1 MTEPQTKEKVLRM
14 GSRRGLIVFLVGL
27 GLGIGATIVG
37 QQLVGD
43 RLPSAVGGAR
53 ESIAGPVAAKQRQN
67 DRLLLTIVTPAGAI
81 LSTFTKQL
89 DEIDLLVNVGD
100 TVELTIPG
108 YRPFLDDP
116 KITRVSPGSGP
127 HSAEPAAEVPP
138 DSAGLQTDS
147 VQTPDSTAT
156 ESASRWY

>member
-1 MTEPQTKEKVLRM
+1 MTEPQTTEKVSKM

-27 GLGIGATIVG
+27 GLGVGATIVG

-43 RLPSAVGGAR
+43 RLPSAVSGGR
-53 ESIAGPVAAKQRQN
+53 ESVAGRVAAKQRHN

-81 LSTFTKQL
+81 LGTFTKQL

-100 TVELTIPG
+100 TVELTIPS

-116 KITRVSPGSGP
+116 KITRVSPGGEARA
-127 HSAEPAAEVPP
+127 AEPATMP
-138 DSAGLQTDS
+138 DSAGLQPDS
-147 VQTPDSTAT
+147 VQTSDSTAN